1 MDASRRSSSRSIP
14 LAGVRQKVSAV
25 PPDRH
30 PEPGFSLANEIV
42 DFLVKIPTI

>member
-1 MDASRRSSSRSIP
+1 LEVFIGRA
-14 LAGVRQKVSAV
+14 AVKVSAV

-30 PEPGFSLANEIV
+30 PEPGFSLSNEIV